1 MQNKKKSYSAEE
13 KQAYYMGYGAAFGN
27 NVVDL
32 FDGKSNSYI
41 DSFMNGFNKASDVLL
56 LKKGK
61 KATKRKVVKKI
72 KGR

>member
-32 FDGKSNSYI
+32 LMVSLTVI
-41 DSFMNGFNKASDVLL
+41 
-56 LKKGK
+56 
-61 KATKRKVVKKI
+61 
-72 KGR
+72 